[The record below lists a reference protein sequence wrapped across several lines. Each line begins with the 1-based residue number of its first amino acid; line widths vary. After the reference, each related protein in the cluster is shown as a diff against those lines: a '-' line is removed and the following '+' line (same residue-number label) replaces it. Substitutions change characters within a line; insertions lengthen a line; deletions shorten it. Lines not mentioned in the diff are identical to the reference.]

1 MASDKD
7 ISKVQG
13 NAARN
18 RRSVNAVVSGAK
30 HTPAADKSGSG
41 KVSIY
46 GIAERLGVSAS
57 TVSRALNDHPAISVK
72 VKTAVQELAKE
83 LHFRPNN
90 LAVALKTGKP
100 KTIGIIVPQINRT
113 YFVEAIAGVERE
125 LYKAGYDLIIAS
137 SGNMY
142 ERECKVVNSLG
153 RGKVV
158 GVIAAV
164 AAETTNYAHYQRLV
178 DNGIPIVMFDR
189 RMPIANTS
197 FVAQNDFIGA
207 YNATQHLIEQGCRKL
222 YHFGGPQNVSL
233 WRERKEGFCK
243 ALSDAGLA
251 IEENAVHIAITTEE
265 EGRKYAENMLRQG
278 HLPDGIL
285 FAGDFA
291 ARAAMEVFTVAGVR
305 IPQDI
310 AVVGF
315 VNEPWDKLLSPP
327 LSSVEQFPG
336 LIGETAARMM
346 LEAIEG
352 MPARSVV
359 FDTELIVRASSLKS
373 GNAESGTGL

>member
-1 MASDKD
+1 MMVAK
-7 ISKVQG
+7 G
-13 NAARN
+13 RN
-18 RRSVNAVVSGAK
+18 K
-30 HTPAADKSGSG
+30 

-46 GIAERLGVSAS
+46 DIAERLGVSAS
-57 TVSRALNDHPAISVK
+57 TVSRALHDHPAISDK
-72 VKTAVQELAKE
+72 VKKAVRDLAAE

-100 KTIGIIVPQINRT
+100 KTIGIVVPQINRT

-125 LYKAGYDLIIAS
+125 LYKAGYDLLIAS

-142 ERECKVVNSLG
+142 ERERKIVNSLG

-164 AAETTNYAHYQRLV
+164 AAETTDYDHYQRLV
-178 DNGIPIVMFDR
+178 ENGIPIVMFDR
-189 RMPIANTS
+189 RMPIAKTS
-197 FVAQNDFIGA
+197 FVAQNDFKGA
-207 YNATQHLIEQGCRKL
+207 YDATQHLINQGCRKI

-233 WRERKEGFCK
+233 WRERKEGYCK
-243 ALSDAGLA
+243 AMSDSGLA
-251 IEENAVHIAITTEE
+251 VGADAVHIAITTEE
-265 EGRKYAENMLRQG
+265 EGRKYARNLLAG
-278 HLPDGIL
+278 GNLPDGIL

-291 ARAAMEVFTVAGVR
+291 ARGAMEVFLNAGLK

-310 AVVGF
+310 GIVGF
-315 VNEPWDKLLSPP
+315 VNEPWDKLLTPA

-336 LIGETAARMM
+336 LIGETAAKMM

-359 FDTELIVRASSLKS
+359 FDTELVVRASSLK
-373 GNAESGTGL
+373 GGVAGCEG

>member
-1 MASDKD
+1 MV
-7 ISKVQG
+7 SKG
-13 NAARN
+13 RN
-18 RRSVNAVVSGAK
+18 K
-30 HTPAADKSGSG
+30 

-46 GIAERLGVSAS
+46 DIAERLGVSAS
-57 TVSRALNDHPAISVK
+57 TVSRALHDHPAISDK
-72 VKTAVQELAKE
+72 VKAAVRDLAAE

-100 KTIGIIVPQINRT
+100 KTIGIVVPQINRT

-125 LYKAGYDLIIAS
+125 LYKAGYDLLIAS

-142 ERECKVVNSLG
+142 ERERKIVNSLG

-164 AAETTNYAHYQRLV
+164 AAETTDYDHYQRLV
-178 DNGIPIVMFDR
+178 ENGIPIVMFDR

-197 FVAQNDFIGA
+197 FVAQNDFKGA
-207 YNATQHLIEQGCRKL
+207 YDATQHLINQGCRKI

-233 WRERKEGFCK
+233 WRERKDGYCK
-243 ALSDAGLA
+243 AMSDSGLA
-251 IEENAVHIAITTEE
+251 VGADAVHIAITTEE
-265 EGRKYAENMLRQG
+265 EGRKYAHNLLLSGNM
-278 HLPDGIL
+278 PDGIL

-291 ARAAMEVFTVAGVR
+291 ARGAMDVFLNAGVR
-305 IPQDI
+305 VPQDVGI
-310 AVVGF
+310 VGF
-315 VNEPWDKLLSPP
+315 VNESWDKLLTPP

-336 LIGETAARMM
+336 LIGETAAKMM

-359 FDTELIVRASSLKS
+359 FDTELVVRASSLK
-373 GNAESGTGL
+373 GGAVGTKP